1 MIKVPT
7 SLPVSI
13 KTRMISSGPK
23 QTVYYPKVVEMK
35 NRDFQRVINR
45 TIVHETQK
53 LIHEQVG
60 NMPSTV
66 EEMQGSFEIKNNQRG
81 VLSLSLSN
89 YTYHYHAAHGM
100 TFIRSLTFDL
110 EKEKLCSLKDLFKP
124 GSDYVKRISDLVAL
138 QIKQRDIPLLG
149 EFTGIRPD
157 QDFYIA
163 DKVLVI
169 YFQLYEITPYV
180 VGFPMFPISVYDLQ
194 DIIEE
199 SGPLG
204 RMAVNN

>member
-1 MIKVPT
+1 MPV

-13 KTRMISSGPK
+13 EPRMITNGPK
-23 QTVYYPKVVEMK
+23 QVVYYPKAVRMRSRE
-35 NRDFQRVINR
+35 FQRTINR
-45 TIVHETQK
+45 TIGTETQK
-53 LIHEQVG
+53 LIQEQVG

-66 EEMQGSFEIKNNQRG
+66 EEMQGFFEIKNNQRE

-110 EKEKLCSLKDLFKP
+110 EKEKICSLKDLFKA
-124 GSDYVKRISDLVAL
+124 GSDYVKRLSDLVAA
-138 QIKQRDIPLLG
+138 QIKERDIPLLG

-157 QDFYIA
+157 QDYYIA
-163 DKVLVI
+163 DKALVI

-180 VGFPMFPISVYDLQ
+180 AGFPMFPISVFDLQ

>member
-1 MIKVPT
+1 
-7 SLPVSI
+7 
-13 KTRMISSGPK
+13 MISNGPK
-23 QTVYYPKVVEMK
+23 QVVYYPKVIRMRSR
-35 NRDFQRVINR
+35 NFQRTINR
-45 TIVHETQK
+45 TIVAETQK

-66 EEMQGSFEIKNNQRG
+66 EEMQGSFEIKNNQRE

-89 YTYHYHAAHGM
+89 YTYHAHAAHGM

-110 EKEKLCSLKDLFKP
+110 EKEKICSLKDLFKP
-124 GSDYVKRISDLVAL
+124 GSDYVKRLSDLVAA
-138 QIKQRDIPLLG
+138 QIKERDIPLLG

-163 DKVLVI
+163 DKALVI

-180 VGFPMFPISVYDLQ
+180 AGFPMFPISVFDLQ

>member
-1 MIKVPT
+1 MKVPV

-13 KTRMISSGPK
+13 EQRRISNGPK
-23 QTVYYPKVVEMK
+23 QVVYYPKAVRMRS
-35 NRDFQRVINR
+35 RDFQRTINR
-45 TIVHETQK
+45 TIVAETQK

-66 EEMQGSFEIKNNQRG
+66 GEMQGSFEIKNNQRE

-89 YTYHYHAAHGM
+89 YTYHTHAAHGM

-110 EKEKLCSLKDLFKP
+110 EKEKICSLKDLFKP
-124 GSDYVKRISDLVAL
+124 GSDYVKRLSDLVAA
-138 QIKQRDIPLLG
+138 QIKERDIPLLG

-157 QDFYIA
+157 QDYYIA
-163 DKVLVI
+163 DKALVI

-180 VGFPMFPISVYDLQ
+180 AGFPMFPISVFDLQ

-199 SGPLG
+199 SGPLR

>member
-1 MIKVPT
+1 MPV

-13 KTRMISSGPK
+13 EPRMISNGPK
-23 QTVYYPKVVEMK
+23 QVVHYPKAVRMRSR
-35 NRDFQRVINR
+35 NFQRTINR
-45 TIVHETQK
+45 TIVAETQK

-66 EEMQGSFEIKNNQRG
+66 EEMQGSFEIKNNQRE

-89 YTYHYHAAHGM
+89 YTYHAHAAHGM

-110 EKEKLCSLKDLFKP
+110 EKEKICSLKDLFKP
-124 GSDYVKRISDLVAL
+124 GSDYVKRLSDLVAA
-138 QIKQRDIPLLG
+138 QIKERDIPLLG
-149 EFTGIRPD
+149 EFTGIRPN

-163 DKVLVI
+163 DKALVI

-180 VGFPMFPISVYDLQ
+180 AGFPMFPIPIFDLQ

>member
-1 MIKVPT
+1 MPV

-13 KTRMISSGPK
+13 EPRMISNGPK
-23 QTVYYPKVVEMK
+23 QVVYYPKVIRMRSR
-35 NRDFQRVINR
+35 NFQRTINR
-45 TIVHETQK
+45 TIVAETQK

-66 EEMQGSFEIKNNQRG
+66 EEMQGSFEIKNNQRE

-89 YTYHYHAAHGM
+89 YTYHAHAAHGM

-110 EKEKLCSLKDLFKP
+110 EKEKICSLKDLFKP
-124 GSDYVKRISDLVAL
+124 GSDYVKRLSDLVAA
-138 QIKQRDIPLLG
+138 QIKERDIPLLG

-163 DKVLVI
+163 DKALVI

-180 VGFPMFPISVYDLQ
+180 AGFPMFPISVFDLQ

>member
-1 MIKVPT
+1 VSV

-13 KTRMISSGPK
+13 EPRMISNGPK
-23 QTVYYPKVVEMK
+23 QVVYYPKVVRMRS
-35 NRDFQRVINR
+35 RDFQRTINR
-45 TIVHETQK
+45 TIVAETQK

-66 EEMQGSFEIKNNQRG
+66 EEMLGAFEIKNNQRE

-110 EKEKLCSLKDLFKP
+110 EKQKICSLKDLFKP
-124 GSDYVKRISDLVAL
+124 GSDYVKRLSDLVAA
-138 QIKQRDIPLLG
+138 QIKERDIPLLG
-149 EFTGIRPD
+149 DFTGIRPD
-157 QDFYIA
+157 QDYYIA
-163 DKVLVI
+163 DKALVI

-180 VGFPMFPISVYDLQ
+180 AGFPMFPISVFDLQ

-199 SGPLG
+199 NGPLG

>member
-1 MIKVPT
+1 MKVPV

-13 KTRMISSGPK
+13 EPRMISNGPK
-23 QTVYYPKVVEMK
+23 QVVYYPKVIRMRSR
-35 NRDFQRVINR
+35 NFQRTINR
-45 TIVHETQK
+45 TIVAETQK

-66 EEMQGSFEIKNNQRG
+66 EEMQGSFEIKNNQRE

-89 YTYHYHAAHGM
+89 YTYHAHAAHGM

-110 EKEKLCSLKDLFKP
+110 EKEKICSLKDLFKP
-124 GSDYVKRISDLVAL
+124 GSDYVKRLSDLVAA
-138 QIKQRDIPLLG
+138 QIKERDIPLLG

-163 DKVLVI
+163 DKALVI

-180 VGFPMFPISVYDLQ
+180 AGFPMFPISVFDLQ

>member
-1 MIKVPT
+1 MPVT
-7 SLPVSI
+7 LPVSI
-13 KTRMISSGPK
+13 EPRMISNGPK
-23 QTVYYPKVVEMK
+23 QVVYYPKAVRMRS
-35 NRDFQRVINR
+35 RDFQRTINR
-45 TIVHETQK
+45 TIVAETQK

-66 EEMQGSFEIKNNQRG
+66 EEMQGSFEIKNNQRE

-110 EKEKLCSLKDLFKP
+110 EKERICSLKDLFKP
-124 GSDYVKRISDLVAL
+124 GSDYVKRLSDLVAA
-138 QIKQRDIPLLG
+138 QINERDIPLLG

-157 QDFYIA
+157 QDYYIA
-163 DKVLVI
+163 DKALVI

-180 VGFPMFPISVYDLQ
+180 AGFPMFPVSVFDLQ

>member
-1 MIKVPT
+1 MR
-7 SLPVSI
+7 S
-13 KTRMISSGPK
+13 R
-23 QTVYYPKVVEMK
+23 
-35 NRDFQRVINR
+35 NFQRTINR
-45 TIVHETQK
+45 TIVAETQK

-66 EEMQGSFEIKNNQRG
+66 EEMQGSFEIKNNQRE

-89 YTYHYHAAHGM
+89 YTYHAHAAHGM

-110 EKEKLCSLKDLFKP
+110 EKEKICSLKDLFKP
-124 GSDYVKRISDLVAL
+124 GSDYVKRLSDLVAA
-138 QIKQRDIPLLG
+138 QIKERDIPLLG
-149 EFTGIRPD
+149 EFTGIRPN

-163 DKVLVI
+163 DKALVI

-180 VGFPMFPISVYDLQ
+180 AGFPMFPIPIFDLQ